1 MQRLTILLITLS
13 TFLGCQTN
21 TPPPSRPDSL
31 LCVNNVPGLHKKC
44 YNLLKDYDDNGALLP
59 GAIPTVIQYK
69 TPEEMLEGVNKD
81 VNTPPDGWANIKA
94 YIRALRDAWPK

>member
-1 MQRLTILLITLS
+1 M
-13 TFLGCQTN
+13 
-21 TPPPSRPDSL
+21 RPDAL
-31 LCVNNVPGLHKKC
+31 ICVNNVPALHKKC

-59 GAIPTVIQYK
+59 GAVATIIQYK
-69 TPEEMLEGVNKD
+69 TADEMLAGVNKD